1 MEDIQGPESV
11 LEGVGAGT
19 VRSEELAQGAH
30 LVCVWM
36 EARVTPRGHLV
47 PWGVVGEPAIQAA
60 RWMAAGVV
68 EDPGTMVLMEAQGVP
83 GWGEPCPNLGK
94 KRPDHVN
101 IIFSNLYFLPHRQQ
115 GYLFPE

>member
-1 MEDIQGPESV
+1 MQDLQESLLDRRAAHLPSGDQSWWPAVEDIQGPESV

-36 EARVTPRGHLV
+36 EATVTPQGHLV

-83 GWGEPCPNLGK
+83 GWGEPCPN
-94 KRPDHVN
+94 H
-101 IIFSNLYFLPHRQQ
+101 SY
-115 GYLFPE
+115 